1 MGGRVAE
8 LLATLPSEPS
18 FPAAQQ
24 GTCHVSK
31 AESHGVPSGPKSK
44 GIAQRS
50 PAPIHSP
57 QSGKCNEVS
66 VVLIC
71 KIFWGTSKQRDMG
84 GPKRAN
90 KSHREDDNAVRFS
103 MKINR
108 RILFRGE

>member
-1 MGGRVAE
+1 MGDRVAL

-71 KIFWGTSKQRDMG
+71 KIWGTSKQRDMG